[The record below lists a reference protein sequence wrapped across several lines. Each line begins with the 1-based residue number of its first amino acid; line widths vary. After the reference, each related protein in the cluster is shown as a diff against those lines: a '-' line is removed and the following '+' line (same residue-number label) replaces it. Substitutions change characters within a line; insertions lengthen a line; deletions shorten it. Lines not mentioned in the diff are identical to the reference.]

1 MKISTFRFILYLLIS
16 ALAVPEITGNKGLW
30 ASVAYYLFILSITAL
45 FMYKDG
51 IRWNFW
57 LHSFKTSAFKSLL
70 YLPILFLVLL
80 VVGMLFP
87 ITSLPEQEGGKNVS
101 TALLFL
107 VTVIISPFVEELM
120 FRGYIQEYLRSR
132 LKKEIAIVVSALI
145 FSLYHPFYI
154 FPYIFVFGVF
164 QSTIREINGT
174 LYPNIILH
182 CANNLI
188 TFIVIKAMGG

>member
-16 ALAVPEITGNKGLW
+16 ALAIPTITGNDGLW
-30 ASVAYYLFILSITAL
+30 ASIAYYLFMLSITAL

-57 LHSFKTSAFKSLL
+57 FHSFKTSVIRSLL

-80 VVGMLFP
+80 LVGMLFP
-87 ITSLPEQEGGKNVS
+87 FTSLPAQESSENVS
-101 TALLFL
+101 TVLLFL
-107 VTVIISPFVEELM
+107 VTVVISPFVEELM
-120 FRGYIQEYLRSR
+120 FRGYIQEYIRGKF
-132 LKKEIAIVVSALI
+132 KKETTIIVSALI

-164 QSTIREINGT
+164 QSTIREMNGA
-174 LYPNIILH
+174 LYPNVIVH
-182 CANNLI
+182 TANNLI
-188 TFIVIKAMGG
+188 TFVIIKVMGG